1 MVIRRRGPY
10 LTKVA
15 FGHQTLVANRAPEGA
30 ADCSSVGPSVEDG
43 AYYFHF
49 AGPGIT
55 MFSYVAVEAQ
65 RAVVPA
71 LAHAVLLQKVNG
83 KNRCVS
89 AVLAAKRQHPIFQ
102 IRERGNGASSDRYD
116 FGHPAEIGVAHRD
129 RATGMAAPLIGLK
142 VGEVCVPGDIDT
154 RQGLARLGEEGED
167 LRLVALK

>member
-1 MVIRRRGPY
+1 MSRVVVAHRGERFGKPALPLCVEIGPCREHTMVIRRRGPY
-10 LTKVA
+10 LTKAA
-15 FGHQTLVANRAPEGA
+15 FGHQMLVANRAPEGA

-71 LAHAVLLQKVNG
+71 LAHALLLQKVNG

-89 AVLAAKRQHPIFQ
+89 AVSAAQRERPISQ
-102 IRERGNGASSDRYD
+102 IRERRNGTSGHRRYKNTHC
-116 FGHPAEIGVAHRD
+116 FRS
-129 RATGMAAPLIGLK
+129 
-142 VGEVCVPGDIDT
+142 
-154 RQGLARLGEEGED
+154 RQVSEE
-167 LRLVALK
+167 RHS